1 MLRSLCIRILNISKD
16 LRILH
21 IRMATTNMRITG
33 EVDHQGIE
41 ISKGAVD
48 QILDTENARRMIRY
62 QDAGEVVQSPGIMT
76 NVNHA
81 IIIKQKEVEKDLAIP
96 DIQMMTRTNIS
107 IRRKVIV
114 INTKDTEVIKRKRVE
129 NIDLGLDSGF
139 SASL

>member
-21 IRMATTNMRITG
+21 IRMTTTNMRITG
-33 EVDHQGIE
+33 EVDHQRIE

-48 QILDTENARRMIRY
+48 QILDAEKVRRMIKY
-62 QDAGEVVQSPGIMT
+62 QDAVEVVQSPGIMT

-96 DIQMMTRTNIS
+96 DIQMMIMTNIS
-107 IRRKVIV
+107 IGLKVSV
-114 INTKDTEVIKRKRVE
+114 ISTIDTEVIKRRRVI
-129 NIDLGLDSGF
+129 NIDLDHESGF
-139 SASL
+139 STSL